1 MSRRDS
7 LRYEALL
14 CEREAFGVADPRG
27 VNASLMSRA
36 DLLKRAGDYAESLSL
51 LSQVRM
57 YMLSPDERYELT
69 VQKAL
74 CAYLSKDYDASLSYL
89 AEAGAKLST
98 DSPKR
103 KNEYLAMA
111 LTFLVPAG
119 YAYAEAPW
127 TEAVL
132 STALNAGSIAWTI
145 TQLAGG
151 LYPAGGL
158 GGAIALS
165 YTFLG
170 AQERVATLVENYNS
184 SAVVAAKREAAY
196 MALKELL

>member
-1 MSRRDS
+1 M
-7 LRYEALL
+7 
-14 CEREAFGVADPRG
+14 
-27 VNASLMSRA
+27 NASLVSRA
-36 DLLKRAGDYAESLSL
+36 DLLKRAGDYSEALSL

-57 YMLSPDERYELT
+57 YLLSPEERYEIT

-74 CAYLSKDYDASLSYL
+74 CSYLSKDYDASLSYL
-89 AEAGAKLST
+89 AEAGSKSST
-98 DSPKR
+98 ASPKR

-127 TEAVL
+127 TEALL
-132 STALNAGSIAWTI
+132 STALNAGSIAWTV

-151 LYPAGGL
+151 LYLSGGL

-165 YTFLG
+165 YTVLG

-184 SAVVAAKREAAY
+184 SVVVAAKREAAY
-196 MALKELL
+196 IALKELL

>member
-1 MSRRDS
+1 M
-7 LRYEALL
+7 Y
-14 CEREAFGVADPRG
+14 
-27 VNASLMSRA
+27 
-36 DLLKRAGDYAESLSL
+36 L
-51 LSQVRM
+51 LS
-57 YMLSPDERYELT
+57 PEERRELT
-69 VQKAL
+69 LQKAL
-74 CAYLSKDYDASLSYL
+74 CTYLSKDYDASLSYL
-89 AEAGAKLST
+89 AEAGVKA
-98 DSPKR
+98 SPESPRR

-132 STALNAGSIAWTI
+132 STALNAGSVAWTV

-151 LYPAGGL
+151 LYLAGGL

-184 SAVVAAKREAAY
+184 FEVVAAKREAAY
-196 MALKELL
+196 MALKGLL

>member
-1 MSRRDS
+1 MNGS
-7 LRYEALL
+7 LIA
-14 CEREAFGVADPRG
+14 
-27 VNASLMSRA
+27 RA
-36 DLLKRAGDYAESLSL
+36 DLLKRAGDYEDALSL

-57 YMLSPDERYELT
+57 YLLSPEQRRELT
-69 VQKAL
+69 LQKAL
-74 CAYLSKDYDASLSYL
+74 CAYLSKDYDASLSYIS
-89 AEAGAKLST
+89 EAGLKLSP
-98 DSPKR
+98 DSPKH
-103 KNEYLAMA
+103 KNEYIGMA
-111 LTFLVPAG
+111 LTFLVPMG

-132 STALNAGSIAWTI
+132 STALNAGSIAWAV
-145 TQLAGG
+145 TQLSAG
-151 LYPAGGL
+151 LYVAGGL

-170 AQERVATLVENYNS
+170 AQERVATLIENYNS

>member
-1 MSRRDS
+1 M
-7 LRYEALL
+7 E
-14 CEREAFGVADPRG
+14 
-27 VNASLMSRA
+27 RA
-36 DLLKRAGDYAESLSL
+36 DLLKRAGDYPEALSL

-57 YMLSPDERYELT
+57 YMLSPEERRELT
-69 VQKAL
+69 LQKAL
-74 CAYLSKDYDASLSYL
+74 CSYLSKDYDASLSYL
-89 AEAGAKLST
+89 SEAGLKA
-98 DSPKR
+98 SPEPAKR

-111 LTFLVPAG
+111 LTFLIPAG

-132 STALNAGSIAWTI
+132 STALNFGSIAWTV

-151 LYPAGGL
+151 LYVAGGL

-165 YTFLG
+165 YTVLG

-196 MALKELL
+196 IALKELL

>member
-14 CEREAFGVADPRG
+14 CERDAFGVQNPRI
-27 VNASLMSRA
+27 VNASLVTRA
-36 DLLKRAGDYAESLSL
+36 DLLKKTGDYAEALSL

-57 YMLSPDERYELT
+57 YLLSPEERYELT

-89 AEAGAKLST
+89 SEAGAKA
-98 DSPKR
+98 SPAPVGR

-119 YAYAEAPW
+119 YIYAEAPW

-132 STALNAGSIAWTI
+132 STALNAGSIAWTV

-151 LYPAGGL
+151 LYLAGGL

-165 YTFLG
+165 YTVLG